1 MFGHFLGHAHY
12 LASGTVNIGNTKAG
26 QAITGLIGS
35 STTWLAGL
43 GVGGGAMMIGYHG
56 LMRTFSGG
64 DAQTDAH
71 HLAAMK
77 KVLVGT
83 GVVVGSAGLAHFAA
97 GLF

>member
-1 MFGHFLGHAHY
+1 MFDIGHAHL
-12 LASGTVNIGNTKAG
+12 LASTINIGSTKAG
-26 QAITGLIGS
+26 KTISGFVTGAGG
-35 STTWLAGL
+35 WLAGL
-43 GVGGGAMMIGYHG
+43 GIPAGGLMIGYHA

-83 GVVVGSAGLAHFAA
+83 VIVAGAGGLAHFAG
-97 GLF
+97 GLL

>member
-1 MFGHFLGHAHY
+1 MFGPLLSHGHY
-12 LASGTVNIGNTKAG
+12 LAAGAPNLGATKAG

-35 STTWLAGL
+35 GTTWLAGL
-43 GVGGGAMMIGYHG
+43 GAGGGALMIGYHG
-56 LMRTFSGG
+56 MMRILSGG

-77 KVLVGT
+77 KVIVGT